1 MLFQLKLTLIVPTQL
16 AFESEA
22 EAEAET
28 QAEAGAESE

>member
-16 AFESEA
+16 AFESEF
-22 EAEAET
+22 EAET